1 MTEQRRPA
9 RRKKRR
15 HPAAV
20 SRVAIAGAAS
30 TATFAI
36 VALLGGA
43 ASSDAGPAVSTV
55 NVQQRVAPP
64 VAATAVPP
72 GVAVN
77 DGVVVRPV
85 APVTVPPRRVVVVR
99 SRAS

>member
-1 MTEQRRPA
+1 
-9 RRKKRR
+9 
-15 HPAAV
+15 
-20 SRVAIAGAAS
+20 VAIAGAAS

-36 VALLGGA
+36 VSVLGGA
-43 ASSDAGPAVSTV
+43 ASSDAGPAASTV

-72 GVAVN
+72 GVAVD

-85 APVTVPPRRVVVVR
+85 APVTVPPRREVVVR